1 MAKKKTEISIP
12 KEIII
17 SKIYEVRGI
26 KVMLSHDLAELYQ
39 VETRRLN
46 EQVIPNSK

>member
-39 VETRRLN
+39 TGSSLTRD
-46 EQVIPNSK
+46 SG